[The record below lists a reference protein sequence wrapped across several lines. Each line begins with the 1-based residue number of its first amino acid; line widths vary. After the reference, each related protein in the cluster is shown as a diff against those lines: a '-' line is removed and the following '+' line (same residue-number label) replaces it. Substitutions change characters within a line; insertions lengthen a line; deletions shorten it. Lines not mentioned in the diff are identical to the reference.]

1 MGHSGVPF
9 FLYIPR
15 KTPLADRVNPA
26 RHYADWYMADN
37 SFEIDGFVAQREE
50 LERLLTTDPKMEKR
64 LQKIIR
70 KVLME
75 VRKEV
80 SESAKTVLKSDPRQA
95 YKAVKTAVYRQI
107 LGGSVSI
114 LSKRRKSTQ
123 FSAYEPVRKLQPK
136 QRGGNRRVRSKRTWD
151 IQHYAGPD
159 RAFILRFVNGG
170 TLGRA
175 VDFNYDENRRADKWN
190 KHPNTG
196 FRGRIAPRNFFGNVS
211 HRAMRGA
218 SAHLQQLI
226 DQLIREEFNK

>member
-1 MGHSGVPF
+1 
-9 FLYIPR
+9 
-15 KTPLADRVNPA
+15 
-26 RHYADWYMADN
+26 MADN

-50 LERLLTTDPKMEKR
+50 LEKLLTTDPKMEKR

-80 SESAKTVLKSDPRQA
+80 AESANTVLKRDPRQA

-114 LSKRRKSTQ
+114 LNKRKRSTQ
-123 FSAYEPVRKLQPK
+123 FSAYEPIRKNGLQVNSVY
-136 QRGGNRRVRSKRTWD
+136 GDRVRSKRTWD
-151 IQHYAGPD
+151 ITHYAGPD
-159 RAFILRFVNGG
+159 RAFILRFVNAG
-170 TLGRA
+170 TQVRGINFTYEESRK
-175 VDFNYDENRRADKWN
+175 VDKWN